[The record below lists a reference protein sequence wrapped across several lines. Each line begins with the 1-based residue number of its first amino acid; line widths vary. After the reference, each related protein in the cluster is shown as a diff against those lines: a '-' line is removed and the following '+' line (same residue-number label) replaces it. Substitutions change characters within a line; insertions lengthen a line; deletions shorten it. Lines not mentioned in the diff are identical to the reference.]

1 MPLSPRPSPF
11 NPLGLHPTNS
21 LTNFQLF
28 YDFLKLCIDFIG
40 VFVGPPLLSEIILVL
55 MNFIL
60 SIKIKNNL
68 DNKELLQAK
77 YE

>member
-1 MPLSPRPSPF
+1 
-11 NPLGLHPTNS
+11 
-21 LTNFQLF
+21 
-28 YDFLKLCIDFIG
+28 